1 MRIFVDMDGTIARFY
16 EAEDCLERMYETGF
30 FANLR
35 PYEKMIKM
43 LEKLNEKGY
52 EVFILS
58 ATLGIQCEI
67 EKHDWIDKYLP
78 WIDDAHR
85 IFTRCGMNKAQYIKN
100 KGYNDPR
107 FNILIDDYSRN
118 LDEWNEAFGKGRY
131 GIAIKAVNEINNKK
145 KKNTYQKYI
154 KII

>member
-16 EAEDCLERMYETGF
+16 EADDCLEKMYEKGF

-35 PYEKMIKM
+35 PYEKIIKM

-52 EVFILS
+52 EIYILS
-58 ATLGIQCEI
+58 ACVSTQCKI
-67 EKHDWIDKYLP
+67 EKHTWLNKYLP

-85 IFTRCGMNKAQYIKN
+85 IFILCGMNKAQYITDKC
-100 KGYNDPR
+100 YNDAR
-107 FNILIDDYSRN
+107 VNILIDDYSRN
-118 LDEWNEAFGKGRY
+118 LDEWNEAFGRH

-145 KKNTYQKYI
+145 KKNTYKKYI
-154 KII
+154 KIV